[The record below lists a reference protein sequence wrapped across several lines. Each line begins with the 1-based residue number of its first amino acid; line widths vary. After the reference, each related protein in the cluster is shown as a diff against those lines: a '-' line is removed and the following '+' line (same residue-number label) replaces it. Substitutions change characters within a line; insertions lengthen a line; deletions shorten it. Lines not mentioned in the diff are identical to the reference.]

1 MDYKECVEW
10 LYKCMP
16 PFQMVGR
23 SGYKP
28 GMESMRLLDAFLG
41 SPHKNIKTIHVAG
54 TNGKGS
60 VCNNL

>member
-41 SPHKNIKTIHVAG
+41 SPHKNSLLNFGHQLKYNQA
-54 TNGKGS
+54 
-60 VCNNL
+60 